1 MASRQLRKLRKQQE
15 LQGQLEFVEKSA
27 AKEESSDDEPVVA
40 KPRTNP
46 FAGFAAL
53 HNQGDDDDD
62 EEEAKS
68 NESEPAIGE
77 GTEQLDEANTPAKKK
92 KKKNKKKKGKK
103 SDVSS
108 TPRQG
113 PAAAPAPEQL
123 DEIDKALEELKIEKP
138 VSGSSGPSSSAD
150 PDMQIAEHFHISF
163 QHLKT
168 SNELRRMFGNTDHL
182 VEMEEQAQQ
191 TRTRDR
197 NINLEEYLS
206 SAYGQRPGRASGMS
220 EILIRSNPFIEG
232 KKTWPRDSAH
242 GLKMD
247 PKQEG
252 ANGFATFTFTH
263 EPIYQELEAKFF
275 DLVRMG
281 DPMQLVNFLQKYPY
295 HISTLI
301 QVSRYAR
308 DSDQNQALAAD
319 LIERALF
326 TFGRVTLTGFRK
338 KLEQGKAR
346 IDFLCRE
353 NRELYLA
360 GYNHIRNLT
369 QKGTVR
375 TALEWTKLLFSLDPK
390 DPYGL
395 INFLHPLAIRANE
408 AKWFINL
415 ATTTPLLD
423 YKLPTGWYI
432 KQTLVLAY
440 LQLNN
445 QDLAREALLSGINK
459 LPWLYCSLFSALNL
473 DTPKSVWGI
482 KARDEKDEFNTAL
495 YLHMTKDLWDNPTTI
510 SFLKSVASTAPRNE
524 DYMNL
529 PPSPQPNLATERFV
543 YLDSTPTLLSALPR
557 NTTIGGGSM
566 SSYDFDPLPPAGTR
580 RYAGGSVPT
589 AEQAREARAQAARM
603 LAGDSEHAR
612 QVTRMML
619 DTFLNAAQA
628 GATDMESQFQD
639 VADMMRGDPGWF
651 ARFRA
656 EYDREMDAWRA
667 RNNSGG
673 AAAAADAAGGGRPFQ
688 ATVEDGEDDDDNELP
703 PPLMAQND
711 GNNDTSQEARDGMV
725 NNLFR
730 RAANLFGGGGGGQR
744 GGETDVHVTDTQG
757 LPEPVYR
764 ALEDLGLPDMPGAWG
779 ASDDG
784 DETFPWEAD
793 ADYSAI
799 TGQRPGNG
807 HDDDA
812 GRG

>member
-1 MASRQLRKLRKQQE
+1 MATRQLRKLRKQQE

-40 KPRTNP
+40 KPRTNL

-53 HNQGDDDDD
+53 HDQGDDDDD
-62 EEEAKS
+62 EEEVKS

-77 GTEQLDEANTPAKKK
+77 GTEQLDGANTSAKKK
-92 KKKNKKKKGKK
+92 KKKKKKKKGKK
-103 SDVSS
+103 LDVSS
-108 TPRQG
+108 TPGQG
-113 PAAAPAPEQL
+113 PATAPAPEQL

-138 VSGSSGPSSSAD
+138 VSGSTGPSSAAD
-150 PDMQIAEHFHISF
+150 PDMQIAEQFHISF

-182 VEMEEQAQQ
+182 VEMEEQTQQ
-191 TRTRDR
+191 RRTRDG

-206 SAYGQRPGRASGMS
+206 SEFGQRPGRASGMS

-263 EPIYQELEAKFF
+263 EPIYQELQAKFF

-281 DPMQLVNFLQKYPY
+281 DPMPLVHFLRKYPY

-408 AKWFINL
+408 AKWFVNL

-440 LQLNN
+440 LQLNS

-482 KARDEKDEFNTAL
+482 KARDQKDEFNTAL

-510 SFLKSVASTAPRNE
+510 SFLKSVPSTAPRNE
-524 DYMNL
+524 DYKNL

-543 YLDSTPTLLSALPR
+543 YLDNTPTLLSALPS
-557 NTTIGGGSM
+557 NTTIRSGSM

-603 LAGDSEHAR
+603 LTGDSEVAR
-612 QVTRMML
+612 QVTRLML

-639 VADMMRGDPGWF
+639 VADMMRSDPGWIE
-651 ARFRA
+651 RFRA
-656 EYDREMDAWRA
+656 DFDREMDAWRA
-667 RNNSGG
+667 RNNEGG
-673 AAAAADAAGGGRPFQ
+673 ASAATSAGEDRPFQ
-688 ATVEDGEDDDDNELP
+688 ATVEDGDDEDGDELP
-703 PPLMAQND
+703 PLAAQND
-711 GNNDTSQEARDGMV
+711 GNNDTSQEARAGMV

-730 RAANLFGGGGGGQR
+730 RAANLFGGGGNAQR
-744 GGETDVHVTDTQG
+744 GGDTVTTDTQG

-764 ALEDLGLPDMPGAWG
+764 ALEDLELPDMPGAWG
-779 ASDDG
+779 AHDG
-784 DETFPWEAD
+784 DETPPWEAD

-799 TGQRPGNG
+799 TGRRTEDGQHEGG
-807 HDDDA
+807 GDDA